1 MPRMTVTF
9 NQDLY
14 DAIDRLARVQGVT
27 KSSIINEYMGVSVP
41 VMHNIANIIEH
52 LRTATDAEK
61 QAFKDDLQGFGG
73 QVVDDFERLK
83 GQLEMF
89 TCGSS
94 LLKVVKT
101 HS

>member
-1 MPRMTVTF
+1 MLFR
-9 NQDLY
+9 
-14 DAIDRLARVQGVT
+14 
-27 KSSIINEYMGVSVP
+27 S
-41 VMHNIANIIEH
+41 
-52 LRTATDAEK
+52 
-61 QAFKDDLQGFGG
+61 GG